1 VNPTKKTSTQ
11 PTRLRWAQLRLMV
24 IGPLLA
30 APPETGKLQERFIEL
45 AETSWKHPTTGKPKK
60 FGVSTIERWY
70 YAARGN
76 EQDPVLALER
86 KTHALAGQNP
96 SVNEPIRAALR
107 IQHREHPA
115 WSYQLHYDNLCALAE
130 KEAELG
136 MPPSYGS
143 VRRWM
148 KKNGLLR
155 NRRKKGRGKNGQDCE
170 FTARERR
177 SFEVQYAHALWHLD
191 FHRGS
196 RKVIL
201 PDGSWHQAQLLGIL
215 DDRTRLCC
223 HLQWYLAEDT
233 QALVHG
239 LLQALLKRG
248 LPRMLLTDNGSAML
262 AEEVQDGLAR
272 LGIVHVQTLPYTPEQ
287 NAKQEVFWVQIEGR
301 LMPMLEGVEQLTL
314 KILNDSTLAWVEG
327 EYNHRL
333 HRELG
338 SSPIHCMMSIKG
350 VARLAPESDV
360 IRRAFRRTI
369 TRVQRQS
376 DGTVSISGRRFEVP
390 ARFRTLEKLTIR
402 YAEWDLTAVDLVDS
416 HTHALLCVLL
426 PLDKQRNA
434 TSGRRALEAITDAP
448 AGTEPSERQH
458 NSGIAPLLQKHI
470 DQQNAQGTPP
480 PYLPLTH
487 ANKSEESPA
496 GIKDEDLF

>member
-1 VNPTKKTSTQ
+1 VNSIENPSTQ

-24 IGPLLA
+24 IGPILA
-30 APPETGKLQERFIEL
+30 ASPESGDLKERLREL

-76 EQDPVLALER
+76 EQDPVQALER
-86 KTHALAGQNP
+86 KTHALAGQHP

-107 IQHREHPA
+107 AQHREHPA

-130 KEAELG
+130 KDAELG

-148 KKNGLLR
+148 KKNGLSR
-155 NRRKKGRGKNGQDCE
+155 GRRKKGRGKNEQGGE
-170 FTARERR
+170 FVARERR
-177 SFEVQYAHALWHLD
+177 SFEVQYVHALWHLD
-191 FHRGS
+191 FHKGS
-196 RKVIL
+196 RKVVL
-201 PDGSWHQAQLLGIL
+201 PDGSWHHAQLLGIL
-215 DDRTRLCC
+215 DDRARLCC

-239 LLQALLKRG
+239 LWQALLKRG

-262 AEEVQDGLAR
+262 AEETQEGLAR
-272 LGIVHVQTLPYTPEQ
+272 LGIVHMQTLPYTPEQ
-287 NAKQEVFWVQIEGR
+287 NAKQEVFWAQIEGR

-314 KILNDSTLAWVEG
+314 KALNDATLAWVEG
-327 EYNHRL
+327 EYNHKL

-338 SSPIHCMMSIKG
+338 CSPIQCVMSIKS
-350 VARLAPESDV
+350 VARPTPESDT
-360 IRRAFRRTI
+360 IRHAFRRTI

-376 DGTVSISGRRFEVP
+376 DGTVSIAGRRFEVP

-416 HTHALLCVLL
+416 HTHVLLAVLL

-434 TSGRRALEAITDAP
+434 ISGRRALEAITDARVG
-448 AGTEPSERQH
+448 AESSEPRR

-470 DQQNAQGTPP
+470 DQQNSQGTPP
-480 PYLPLTH
+480 AYLPLTH
-487 ANKSEESPA
+487 ASKSSEPQA
-496 GIKDEDLF
+496 DIKDEEIF

>member
-1 VNPTKKTSTQ
+1 MNSTDTISNQ

-30 APPETGKLQERFIEL
+30 APPEAGDLQERIREL
-45 AETSWKHPTTGKPKK
+45 AATPWKHPTTGKPKK
-60 FGVSTIERWY
+60 FGASTIERWY
-70 YAARGN
+70 YAARGA
-76 EQDPVLALER
+76 ERDPVQALER

-96 SVNEPIRAALR
+96 SVTEPIRAVLR
-107 IQHREHPA
+107 AHHREHPS
-115 WSYQLHYDNLCALAE
+115 WSYQLHYDNLFAVAE
-130 KEAELG
+130 KDAELG
-136 MPPSYGS
+136 TVPSYGS

-155 NRRKKGRGKNGQDCE
+155 GRRKKGRRQDDQE
-170 FTARERR
+170 QQFVARERR
-177 SFEVQYAHALWHLD
+177 SFEVQYVHALWHLD
-191 FHRGS
+191 FHKGS
-196 RKVIL
+196 RKVVL

-215 DDRTRLCC
+215 DDRSRLCC

-239 LLQALLKRG
+239 LWQALLKRG

-262 AEEVQDGLAR
+262 AEETTEGLGR
-272 LGIVHVQTLPYTPEQ
+272 LGIVHMQTLPYTPEQ
-287 NAKQEVFWVQIEGR
+287 NAKQEVFWAQIEGR

-314 KILNDSTLAWVEG
+314 KTLNDATLAWVEG

-338 SSPIHCMMSIKG
+338 CSPIQCLSSIKS
-350 VARLAPESDV
+350 VARPAPESEV
-360 IRRAFRRTI
+360 IRAAFRRTI
-369 TRVQRQS
+369 TRIQRQS
-376 DGTVSISGRRFEVP
+376 DGTVSIEGRRFEVP
-390 ARFRTLEKLTIR
+390 ARFRTLERVTIR
-402 YAEWDLTAVDLVDS
+402 YAEWDLAGVDLVDP
-416 HTHALLCVLL
+416 HTHVLLAALL

-434 TSGRRALEAITDAP
+434 VSGRRALEPIESESQP
-448 AGTEPSERQH
+448 EPR

-470 DQQNAQGTPP
+470 DQQNAQGVPP

-487 ANKSEESPA
+487 AGKCSDAQPDV
-496 GIKDEDLF
+496 KDEEIF

>member
-1 VNPTKKTSTQ
+1 VNPTEKASTQ

-30 APPETGKLQERFIEL
+30 APPESGKLHERLSEL
-45 AETSWKHPTTGKPKK
+45 AGTIWQHPTTGKPKK

-76 EQDPVLALER
+76 EHDPVQALER

-96 SVNEPIRAALR
+96 SVTEPIRAALR
-107 IQHREHPA
+107 AQHREHPA
-115 WSYQLHYDNLCALAE
+115 WSYQLHYDNICALAE

-148 KKNGLLR
+148 KKTGLSR
-155 NRRKKGRGKNGQDCE
+155 GRRKKGRREGDQVRE
-170 FTARERR
+170 FVARERR
-177 SFEVQYAHALWHLD
+177 SFEVQYVHALWHLD
-191 FHRGS
+191 FHKGS
-196 RKVIL
+196 RRVVL
-201 PDGSWHQAQLLGIL
+201 ADGSWHHAQLLGIL
-215 DDRTRLCC
+215 DDRSRLCC

-239 LLQALLKRG
+239 LWQALLKRG

-262 AEEVQDGLAR
+262 AEETQEGLAR
-272 LGIVHVQTLPYTPEQ
+272 LGIVHMQTLPYTPEQ
-287 NAKQEVFWVQIEGR
+287 NAKQEVFWAQIEGR
-301 LMPMLEGVEQLTL
+301 LMPMLEGVEQLTI
-314 KILNDSTLAWVEG
+314 KTLNDATLAWVEG
-327 EYNHRL
+327 EYNHKL

-338 SSPIHCMMSIKG
+338 CSPIQCVMNIKS
-350 VARLAPESDV
+350 VARPSPESDT
-360 IRRAFRRTI
+360 IRHAFRRTI

-376 DGTVSISGRRFEVP
+376 DGTVSIAGRRFEVP
-390 ARFRTLEKLTIR
+390 SRFRTLERLTIR

-416 HTHALLCVLL
+416 HTHVVLTVLL

-434 TSGRRALEAITDAP
+434 ISGRRALDAIAAPPTDAE
-448 AGTEPSERQH
+448 TSEARR

-470 DQQNAQGTPP
+470 DRQNSQGTPP
-480 PYLPLTH
+480 PYLPLIH
-487 ANKSEESPA
+487 ASKSSEPT
-496 GIKDEDLF
+496 GDIKDEEIL